1 MRTDMNRR
9 AFLLGLAA
17 VSAALPFARFFST
30 EAFAER
36 GRSVSRIVVDMS
48 PLEARGVRGAAA
60 VIGQQ
65 LRASLPKEFAG
76 RIGQGPVLTVRIHTV
91 LLAHYSGGNED
102 FGGIPSDYMTGEL
115 VVGGERIPLEVSVSA
130 DSGGTWYVPGFEER
144 RLRALADG
152 FASWARQ
159 RV

>member
-1 MRTDMNRR
+1 MNRR

-17 VSAALPFARFFST
+17 VLAALPFARYFST
-30 EAFAER
+30 ETFAQS

-48 PLEARGVRGAAA
+48 PLEARGARGAAA

-76 RIGQGPVLTVRIHTV
+76 RIGRGPVLTVRIHTV

-102 FGGIPSDYMTGEL
+102 FGGIPSDYMQGEL
-115 VVGGERIPLEVSVSA
+115 VIGNERIPLEMSVSA

-144 RLRALADG
+144 RLRALAEG

>member
-1 MRTDMNRR
+1 MNRR

-17 VSAALPFARFFST
+17 VSAAIPFARFFST
-30 EAFAER
+30 EAFAQS
-36 GRSVSRIVVDMS
+36 GRTVSRIVVDTG
-48 PLEARGVRGAAA
+48 PLEARGARGAAA

-76 RIGQGPVLTVRIHTV
+76 RIGRGPVLTVRIHTV
-91 LLAHYSGGNED
+91 LLSHFAGGGTDFSGV
-102 FGGIPSDYMTGEL
+102 PSDYLEGEL
-115 VVGGERIPLEVSVSA
+115 IVGQERIPLQVSVSA
-130 DSGGTWYVPGFEER
+130 DSGGAWYVPGFEER

-152 FASWARQ
+152 FASWARR

>member
-1 MRTDMNRR
+1 MNRR

-17 VSAALPFARFFST
+17 VSAAIPFARFFST
-30 EAFAER
+30 EAFAQS
-36 GRSVSRIVVDMS
+36 GRTVSRIVVDTG
-48 PLEARGVRGAAA
+48 PLEARGARGAAA

-76 RIGQGPVLTVRIHTV
+76 RIGRGPVLTVRIHTV
-91 LLAHYSGGNED
+91 LLSHFSGGRD
-102 FGGIPSDYMTGEL
+102 FSGVPSDYLEGEL
-115 VVGGERIPLEVSVSA
+115 VIGQERIPLQVSVSS
-130 DSGGTWYVPGFEER
+130 DSGGAWYVPGFEER

-152 FASWARQ
+152 FASWARR